1 MYNSLDLALNP
12 NVYIFHENGKKEEWK
27 GEINKQIN
35 KQINKVEST
44 IRQLS
49 KKGKQSRN
57 IKITTFFCQMMDVY
71 DSSETSVLIY
81 QSTRRH
87 IQ

>member
-35 KQINKVEST
+35 KVEST

-57 IKITTFFCQMMDVY
+57 FKITTFFCQMMDVY